1 MENRDTDKQ
10 LNIPN
15 HIAIIPDGNRRWAK
29 SRGLPTFEGHR
40 RGFEAVKKIM
50 HKSRELGVHTL
61 TFWGFST
68 ENWNRSEEEVSYLM
82 KIFEEYIS
90 GNIRDAHKYGVRIYH
105 LGRKD
110 RIPEALRKKII
121 QAEEETKDY
130 TNYDLN
136 MAIDYGGQ
144 DEILRV
150 VEKVLKDV
158 KENKISVEDLK
169 NVTGKYAEKYPLYML
184 KNYFDTANQLYPYPD
199 LVIRTSGEK
208 RLSGFLPWQAAYSEL
223 YFAEVHMPD
232 FDEKELIK
240 AIEDYTARE
249 RRFGGNAGEKK

>member
-1 MENRDTDKQ
+1 MKKEETVQQ
-10 LNIPN
+10 LNIPK

-29 SRGLPTFEGHR
+29 EHGLPAFEGHR
-40 RGFEAVKKIM
+40 RGFEAVKNIM

-82 KIFEEYIS
+82 KIFESYIAD
-90 GNIRDAHKYGVRIYH
+90 NINDAHKYGVRIYH

-110 RIPEALRKKII
+110 RMPEALRKRIT
-121 QAEEETKDY
+121 QAEEETKNY

-150 VEKVLKDV
+150 IEKVVKDV
-158 KENKISVEDLK
+158 EGGEIKIEDLR
-169 NVTGKYAEKYPLYML
+169 NVTGKYADKYPLYML
-184 KNYFDTANQLYPYPD
+184 KNYFDTKEQLYPYPD
-199 LVIRTSGEK
+199 LLIRTSGER
-208 RLSGFLPWQAAYSEL
+208 RLSGFLPWQTAYSEI
-223 YFAEVHMPD
+223 YFADVHMPD
-232 FDEKELIK
+232 FDEKELMK
-240 AIEDYTARE
+240 AIQDFNTRD
-249 RRFGGNAGEKK
+249 RRFGGNTTKK

>member
-1 MENRDTDKQ
+1 MNKEETVQQ

-29 SRGLPTFEGHR
+29 EHGLPPFEGHR
-40 RGFEAVKKIM
+40 RGFEAVKNIM

-82 KIFEEYIS
+82 KIFESYIS
-90 GNIRDAHKYGVRIYH
+90 GNLKDAHKYGVRIYH

-110 RIPEALRKKII
+110 RIPEFLRNKLV
-121 QAEEETKDY
+121 QAEEETKNY

-150 VEKVLKDV
+150 VEKVVGDV
-158 KENKISVEDLK
+158 ESGEVKTEDLK
-169 NVTGKYAEKYPLYML
+169 NVTAKYADKYPLYML
-184 KNYFDTANQLYPYPD
+184 KNYFDTKEQLSPYPD
-199 LVIRTSGEK
+199 LLIRTSGEK
-208 RLSGFLPWQAAYSEL
+208 RLSGFLPWQAAYSEI
-223 YFAEVHMPD
+223 YFADVHMPD
-232 FDEKELIK
+232 FDEKELMK
-240 AIEDYTARE
+240 AIQDFNTRD
-249 RRFGGNAGEKK
+249 RRFGGNTVKK

>member
-1 MENRDTDKQ
+1 MEKEETVRQ

-29 SRGLPTFEGHR
+29 DHGLPAFEGHR
-40 RGFEAVKKIM
+40 RGFEAVKNIM

-68 ENWNRSEEEVSYLM
+68 ENWNRSDEEVSYLM
-82 KIFEEYIS
+82 DIFERYIS
-90 GNIRDAHKYGVRIYH
+90 DNIKDAHKYGVRIYH

-110 RIPEALRKKII
+110 RIPESLRKRLI
-121 QAEEETKDY
+121 QAEEETKNY

-150 VEKVLKDV
+150 MEKVLYDV
-158 KENKISVEDLK
+158 EKGAVKLDDLR
-169 NVTGKYAEKYPLYML
+169 NITGKYADKYPLYLL
-184 KNYFDTANQLYPYPD
+184 KNYFDTKEQLYPYPD
-199 LVIRTSGEK
+199 LLIRTSGEK
-208 RLSGFLPWQAAYSEL
+208 RLSGFLPWQTAYSEI
-223 YFAEVHMPD
+223 YFANVHMPD
-232 FDEKELIK
+232 FDEKELMK
-240 AIEDYTARE
+240 AIQDFNTRD
-249 RRFGGNAGEKK
+249 RRFGGNTIKK

>member
-1 MENRDTDKQ
+1 MEKEETVQQ

-29 SRGLPTFEGHR
+29 DHNLPAFEGHR
-40 RGFEAVKKIM
+40 RGFEAVKNIM

-68 ENWNRSEEEVSYLM
+68 ENWNRSDEEVSYLM
-82 KIFEEYIS
+82 DIFENYIS
-90 GNIRDAHKYGVRIYH
+90 DNIKDAHKYGVRIYH

-110 RIPEALRKKII
+110 RIPESLRKRLI
-121 QAEEETKDY
+121 QAEEETKNY

-150 VEKVLKDV
+150 VEKVLYDV
-158 KENKISVEDLK
+158 EKGAVKLDDLR
-169 NVTGKYAEKYPLYML
+169 NITGKYADKYPLYLL
-184 KNYFDTANQLYPYPD
+184 KNYFDTKEQLYPYPD
-199 LVIRTSGEK
+199 LLIRTSGEK
-208 RLSGFLPWQAAYSEL
+208 RLSGFLPWQTAYSEI
-223 YFAEVHMPD
+223 YFAGVHMPD
-232 FDEKELIK
+232 FDEKELMK
-240 AIEDYTARE
+240 AIQDYNTRE
-249 RRFGGNAGEKK
+249 RRFGGNTVKK